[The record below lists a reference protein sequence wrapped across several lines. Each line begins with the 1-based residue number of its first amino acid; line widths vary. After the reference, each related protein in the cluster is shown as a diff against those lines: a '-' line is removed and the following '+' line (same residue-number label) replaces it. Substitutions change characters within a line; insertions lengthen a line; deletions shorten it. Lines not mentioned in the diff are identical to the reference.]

1 MHNIVIGGICQGNE
15 RVGHPTQKPLYLLE
29 HIIRI
34 ASNKN
39 DVVFDPFM
47 GVGSTGEAALKLS
60 RKFIGFE
67 ISKGYFDIA
76 RARLEKVK
84 LQLRIDL

>member
-1 MHNIVIGGICQGNE
+1 MHLYYLCYNICF
-15 RVGHPTQKPLYLLE
+15 T

-34 ASNKN
+34 ASNEN

-47 GVGSTGEAALKLS
+47 GVGSTGKAALEMN

-67 ISKGYFDIA
+67 IDDKYFKA
-76 RARLEKVK
+76 TTNRLNHIQSALFVYEGNVEYNKKIKDTV
-84 LQLRIDL
+84 